1 MDRPALSQWMKKE
14 QIKGGLLSCGAQKT
28 GSVMV
33 STMAWSPVLLT
44 LLAHYTGDWMWGQG
58 KGPWED
64 TWALLP
70 PSCVQTLDLPCL

>member
-58 KGPWED
+58 KGH
-64 TWALLP
+64 
-70 PSCVQTLDLPCL
+70 